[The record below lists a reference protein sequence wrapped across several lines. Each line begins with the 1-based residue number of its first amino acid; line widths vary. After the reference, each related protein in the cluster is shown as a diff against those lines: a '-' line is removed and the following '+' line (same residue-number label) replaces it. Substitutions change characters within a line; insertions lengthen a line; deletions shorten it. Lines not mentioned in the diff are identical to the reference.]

1 MKYAPIALF
10 AYNRLWHLRQ
20 TIASLLTNDLSSES
34 ELFIFSDGPKNN
46 NAISDV
52 AKVREYIT
60 SITGFKQIHII
71 ERDKNYGLANSII
84 SGVSMLLNQFSKV
97 IVLEDDLVVSAYFLQ
112 FMNEGLQKYENE
124 QQVASIHGYVMPV
137 KEILPDTFF
146 LRGADCWGWA
156 TWKRAWK
163 NFEPDGVTLLSQ
175 IQKNKW
181 TKEFDFN
188 QSTPN
193 VQMLKDQIA
202 NKNNS
207 WAIRWHAS
215 AFIHHMLTL
224 YPGKSLVQNIGMD
237 NSGQHCLDSS
247 SFDVDI
253 HQHPIAHTNIPVEQ
267 SKIAYQA
274 YVNYFNSIRETF
286 FKKILSKTKKVLS
299 L

>member
-20 TIASLLTNDLSSES
+20 TIGSLLTNEIASMS

-46 NAISDV
+46 NAVSEV
-52 AKVREYIT
+52 AKVRAYIT

-71 ERDKNYGLANSII
+71 ERDENFGLAKSII

-97 IVLEDDLVVSAYFLQ
+97 IVLEDDLVVSPYFLQ
-112 FMNEGLQKYENE
+112 FMNEGLQKYENQ

-137 KEILPDTFF
+137 KEKLPETFF

-163 NFEPDGVTLLSQ
+163 NFEPDGTALLSQ
-175 IQKNKW
+175 LQKNKW

-188 QSTPN
+188 HSTPN

-237 NSGQHCLDSS
+237 NSGQHCLDSA
-247 SFDVDI
+247 SFDVEI
-253 HQHPIAHTNIPVEQ
+253 HQYPIALNSIAIEQ

-286 FKKILSKTKKVLS
+286 FKKILIKTKKVLS